1 MKFDV
6 LGFLF
11 VLALCSIGDAYFKS
25 YPFLFVVFIVAYVF
39 LHGVLSGEV
48 FVPASVFLFVCV
60 FVSLLHFGVA
70 FDYVSFLK
78 LILNMVF
85 FIFLSSYLARIDAYK
100 AVKLFKIAAFI
111 FISFSFFQAIY
122 LVQSRD
128 LWMLPFQL
136 ETSSDSYAFGGVVFG
151 DANKNI
157 WASKVAIF
165 MVISIVCQY
174 FVRRGFVYFIS
185 SMVMGGVVLFYV
197 SSRTAQLAFIV
208 FILVLA
214 FYHFWLVKRQ
224 RAVLLV
230 FAILALPF
238 VFLVLSKLIRLDFAD
253 IASFDPEL
261 DGHMGDGFLARLIIW
276 NYVIGIFDFKGLAV
290 GNGILSFPLYTG
302 GIFSENNPHNSF
314 LNILMDFGGVAL
326 FLYVFMIWRVSAGGS
341 LSRLLLIPLLVF
353 LNSQYFG
360 YDSEVMVFLAFIF
373 FVGLSSRVG
382 VFWRNNR
389 SVWLGNIG

>member
-11 VLALCSIGDAYFKS
+11 FVALCSIGDAYFKS
-25 YPFLFVVFIVAYVF
+25 YPLFFTAFIMVYVF
-39 LHGVLSGEV
+39 LYRSVCGAV
-48 FVPASVFLFVCV
+48 FVPASVFLAVGV
-60 FVSLLHFGVA
+60 VVSLLHADAA
-70 FDYVSFLK
+70 FDHVSFIK
-78 LILNMVF
+78 LILNVSF
-85 FIFLSSYLARIDAYK
+85 FLFASSYVARIDFYK
-100 AVKLFKIAAFI
+100 AVGLFRRAAFF
-111 FISFSFFQAIY
+111 FILLSFIQAFY
-122 LVQSRD
+122 TVYSRG
-128 LWMLPFQL
+128 LWMLPLHL
-136 ETSSDSYAFGGVVFG
+136 ENSSDSYAFGGNVFFG
-151 DANKNI
+151 DLNKNI
-157 WASKVAIF
+157 WASKVAVF
-165 MVISIVCQY
+165 MIISTVCQY
-174 FVRRGFVYFIS
+174 LVRRGRGSFIVS
-185 SMVMGGVVLFYV
+185 FFMGSFVLFYV

-326 FLYVFMIWRVSAGGS
+326 FLYVFMIWRAAAGAS

-353 LNSQYFG
+353 LNSQYLG

-373 FVGLSSRVG
+373 FVSLSFQRRVFG
-382 VFWRNNR
+382 
-389 SVWLGNIG
+389 